1 MSENNDSFE
10 PIEKDSLNP
19 VEQSQSA
26 ASDEV
31 RNTNASTT
39 TRKRCCPECSGAG
52 ILNMRAT

>member
-39 TRKRCCPECSGAG
+39 DKKTVLSGMFRS
-52 ILNMRAT
+52 LVS